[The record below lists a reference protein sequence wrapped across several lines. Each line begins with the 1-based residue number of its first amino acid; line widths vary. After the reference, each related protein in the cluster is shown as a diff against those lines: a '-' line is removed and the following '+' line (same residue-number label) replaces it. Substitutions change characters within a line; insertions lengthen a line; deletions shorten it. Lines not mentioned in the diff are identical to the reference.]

1 MSGSGAL
8 RLAGKSVLVTGGAGF
23 IGSHLTD
30 RLAAEGPAHLAV
42 VDNLFLGKEENLAA
56 AREAFPGLTFHQAD
70 VSDYDAMREIVTAE
84 ATDVV
89 FDLAVIPLPTSLE
102 RPRWTVDVNLAM
114 TSTMCDLL
122 REGLYRTLVHFSSSE
137 VYGTAQYTPMDEG
150 HPLLPLTPYAAS
162 KAGGDHVVASY
173 RATFGVD
180 VATVR
185 PFNAY
190 GPRQNEEAYAG
201 IIPTVVRRALAG
213 EDVQVHGDGLQTRDF
228 TYVAD
233 VAEFALAVYRTP
245 ATRGRVVNVA
255 SGREV
260 SVNELVARLLA
271 ALGVDG
277 EVPVVHTEPRPGDVR
292 RHCGGIALGQELTG
306 FRPRW
311 ALDDGLAETVR
322 WYRELLGAIS
332 AG

>member
-1 MSGSGAL
+1 MTAPLS
-8 RLAGKSVLVTGGAGF
+8 LAGRSVLVTGGAGF

-30 RLAAEGPAHLAV
+30 RLIAEDPAHLVV
-42 VDNLFLGKEENLAA
+42 VDNFFLGKEANLAQA
-56 AREAFPGLTFHQAD
+56 QDRFPGLKVHRAD
-70 VSDYDAMREIVTAE
+70 VADYDAMREIL
-84 ATDVV
+84 ATEGTEVV
-89 FDLAVIPLPTSLE
+89 FDLAVVPLPTSLE
-102 RPRWTVDVNLAM
+102 RPRWTVDMNLAM
-114 TSTMCDLL
+114 TSTMCELL

-137 VYGTAQYTPMDEG
+137 VYGTAQYTPMDES

-173 RATFGVD
+173 RATFGID

-185 PFNAY
+185 PFNAF
-190 GPRQNEEAYAG
+190 GPRQNEQAYAG
-201 IIPTVVRRALAG
+201 VIPTVVQRALAG
-213 EDVQVHGDGLQTRDF
+213 EQVEIHGDGLQTRDF

-233 VAEFALAVYRTP
+233 VAEFALATYRAP
-245 ATRGRVVNVA
+245 VTRGRVVNVA

-260 SVNELVARLLA
+260 SVKELVARLLDA
-271 ALGVDG
+271 VGSDA
-277 EVPVVHTEPRPGDVR
+277 VVVNSDPRPGDVR
-292 RHCGGIALGQELTG
+292 RHCGGVTLGRGLTG

-322 WYRELLGAIS
+322 WYQELLGAPIPTH